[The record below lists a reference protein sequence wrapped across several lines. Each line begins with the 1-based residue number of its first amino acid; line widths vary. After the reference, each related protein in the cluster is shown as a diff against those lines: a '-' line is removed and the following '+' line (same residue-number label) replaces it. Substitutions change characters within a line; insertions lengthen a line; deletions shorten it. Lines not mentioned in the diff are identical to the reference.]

1 MNDTETPRPLA
12 VVTGASTGIGLAL
25 ARQFAERGH
34 DLVIAAD
41 EPEIRDAA
49 DMLGESGGQVVAA
62 QVDLATERGVEDL
75 YDTVVG
81 TGRPVAAAAFN
92 AGVGSAGH
100 FSATPLE
107 GDLQVVDLNVRS
119 VVHLSKLMLP
129 AMVDRGEGRLLFTAS
144 IAGLGPGPHQATYSA
159 SKAFVHL
166 FAEALRHELRGT
178 GVTVTS
184 LMPGPTDTPFF
195 DRAEMR
201 DTRLGRMPKDPPDR
215 VAREAYEALMAGKDH
230 VVSGSVLN
238 RLQAVGSGLLP
249 DRVKAFAQAFLTKPQ
264 SWSGR

>member
-1 MNDTETPRPLA
+1 MYDAEPRRPLA

-25 ARQFAERGH
+25 ARQFAERGY

-41 EPEIRDAA
+41 EPEIGDAA
-49 DMLGESGGQVVAA
+49 RMLESSGSQVVAA
-62 QVDLATERGVEDL
+62 QADLATAQGVEDL
-75 YDTVVG
+75 HGTVVG

-100 FSATPLE
+100 FSTTPLE
-107 GDLQVVDLNVRS
+107 ADLQVVDLNVRS

-129 AMVDRGEGRLLFTAS
+129 PMVDRGEGRLLFTAS
-144 IAGLGPGPHQATYSA
+144 IAGLGPGPYQATYSA

-184 LMPGPTDTPFF
+184 LRPGPTDTPFF

-201 DTRLGRMPKDPPDR
+201 DTRLGQMPKDSPDR
-215 VAREAYEALMAGKDH
+215 VAREAYEAMMAGKDN

-238 RLQAVGSGLLP
+238 RIQTLGSGLLP
-249 DRVKAFAQAFLTKPQ
+249 DRLKAFAQAFLTRPT